1 MSTTPDALVETTVAT
16 LETTLAATETVVTEA
31 TVAAEEMLD
40 IESIKALLDGFDPA
54 TLLPDLSKVFD
65 SLVPI
70 CRIAVLIGPVVVLLL
85 GLSYLILTPK
95 EANYYLGYRCYFG
108 MGSEYAWRFTQ
119 RLAGFVWMIAGGLL
133 TLVMFFVTVAVGGKD
148 LAQMGYDAV
157 ICLFWELGV
166 IVVACL
172 VIDVVVLLRYD
183 RKGNVR
189 PNTVIRV
196 GERFLGME
204 MPREAYPQEE
214 YPQEEYPYEEGQ
226 PQM

>member
-1 MSTTPDALVETTVAT
+1 MEENTGFMDKLAELVANFDIANILPE
-16 LETTLAATETVVTEA
+16 LDSFLGWMELLIRLAVMAGP
-31 TVAAEEMLD
+31 
-40 IESIKALLDGFDPA
+40 LL
-54 TLLPDLSKVFD
+54 
-65 SLVPI
+65 
-70 CRIAVLIGPVVVLLL
+70 VLIFGCIYFFMP
-85 GLSYLILTPK
+85 PK
-95 EANYYLGYRCYFG
+95 EANHSLGYRFYWG

-172 VIDVVVLLRYD
+172 AIDVVVLLRYD

>member
-1 MSTTPDALVETTVAT
+1 MEENTGFMDKLAELVANFDIANILPE
-16 LETTLAATETVVTEA
+16 LDSFLGWMELLIRLAVMAGP
-31 TVAAEEMLD
+31 
-40 IESIKALLDGFDPA
+40 LL
-54 TLLPDLSKVFD
+54 
-65 SLVPI
+65 
-70 CRIAVLIGPVVVLLL
+70 VLIFGCIYFFMP
-85 GLSYLILTPK
+85 PK
-95 EANYYLGYRCYFG
+95 EANHSLGYRFYWG

-133 TLVMFFVTVAVGGKD
+133 TLIMFFVTVAVGGKD

-157 ICLFWELGV
+157 VCLFWELGV

-172 VIDVVVLLRYD
+172 AIDVVVLLRYN
-183 RKGNVR
+183 RKGRVR

-204 MPREAYPQEE
+204 MPREEYPQEE
-214 YPQEEYPYEEGQ
+214 YPQEELPYEEGQ

>member
-1 MSTTPDALVETTVAT
+1 MEENTGFMDKLAELVANFDIANILPE
-16 LETTLAATETVVTEA
+16 LDSFLGWMELLIRLAVMAGP
-31 TVAAEEMLD
+31 
-40 IESIKALLDGFDPA
+40 LL
-54 TLLPDLSKVFD
+54 
-65 SLVPI
+65 
-70 CRIAVLIGPVVVLLL
+70 VLIFGCIYFFMP
-85 GLSYLILTPK
+85 PK
-95 EANYYLGYRCYFG
+95 EANHSLGYRFYWG

-133 TLVMFFVTVAVGGKD
+133 TLIMFFVTVAVGGKD

-157 ICLFWELGV
+157 VCLFWELGV

-172 VIDVVVLLRYD
+172 AIDVVVLLRYD
-183 RKGNVR
+183 RKGRVR

-204 MPREAYPQEE
+204 MPRAE
-214 YPQEEYPYEEGQ
+214 YPQEDYPQEDIPYEEGQ